1 MIIYDTNFNFLGVSS
16 NILLLLGYSDMSN
29 FLETNSD
36 VADLFIKKPGFI
48 HKFNNFSWISYI
60 LNGATP
66 NKVVS
71 LRLKNGNEL
80 QATVKITEIE
90 LKTTDE
96 KLYSVELQNTV
107 VITTGEINMEPEK
120 KESVFKMFE
129 DDTNL
134 NIDNNIN
141 SIDIDDGTS
150 SIFNMN
156 NDDNFEIKSLEL
168 DEDNEDEIENIKKES
183 DNLDNSIEE
192 ISLND
197 DIFKKNLPDETHNDF
212 TINFEDN
219 SSYPLNQKNQID
231 VKIEENVDNSSLDN
245 DTDSDFI
252 NEYFDDY
259 SAFASEEFSK
269 LYKYIDSE
277 DNELLNAEIVKFI
290 GASNILKFDDIAQKL
305 LKAKLADTF
314 DEKKQIIDDIKSNII
329 NLTNKLKG

>member
-1 MIIYDTNFNFLGVSS
+1 
-16 NILLLLGYSDMSN
+16 MSN